1 MDKSLVSCFLIHSV
15 VSVSQTGQV
24 MKQPKW
30 NHRSQTQL
38 CQSARACV
46 CACVWV
52 YHCGTW
58 LTLPFSAS
66 LLARMH
72 STRLS
77 SSLQDMVWMLHGN
90 DSSWTFFEKRLTAS
104 ARSLSDRLWRTWC
117 TRSANVLYASGL
129 PSHSNSKSTHT
140 HLMALCLGLP
150 RWAGTRKEKPN
161 LDFTAARY
169 CEWQWHQLGHK
180 LVCTSVKTD
189 NNPNTPPLSFY
200 RLDALH
206 AAQPTESKHWR
217 HCLFYDHRHKSD
229 KYLISNNVLANQAA
243 RKVSP
248 VIIPKVA
255 IAKWQITWVII
266 H

>member
-1 MDKSLVSCFLIHSV
+1 
-15 VSVSQTGQV
+15 
-24 MKQPKW
+24 
-30 NHRSQTQL
+30 
-38 CQSARACV
+38 
-46 CACVWV
+46 
-52 YHCGTW
+52 
-58 LTLPFSAS
+58 
-66 LLARMH
+66 MH

-169 CEWQWHQLGHK
+169 SEWQWHQLGHK
-180 LVCTSVKTD
+180 LVSTSVKTD
-189 NNPNTPPLSFY
+189 NHPNTPPLSFY
-200 RLDALH
+200 RLDALP
-206 AAQPTESKHWR
+206 ATQLTASKHWR
-217 HCLFYDHRHKSD
+217 HSGIHWRHSK
-229 KYLISNNVLANQAA
+229 NNRVIYSAHPTERPRVLTKQESVCFSASVCRLQQLHHPA
-243 RKVSP
+243 R
-248 VIIPKVA
+248 
-255 IAKWQITWVII
+255 QL
-266 H
+266 